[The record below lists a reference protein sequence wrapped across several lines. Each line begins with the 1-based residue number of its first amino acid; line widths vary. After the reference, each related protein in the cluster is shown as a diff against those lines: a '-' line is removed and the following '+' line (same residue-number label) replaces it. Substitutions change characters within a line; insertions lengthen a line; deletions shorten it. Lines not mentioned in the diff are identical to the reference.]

1 MRTTFSQVRLGERFK
16 VHDMQARR
24 TLSCVKVRRFT
35 IKSSEMYNAVQI
47 KPMDGAGTILFVD
60 DNMLVIPQILKP
72 GRVWATEEGIVIKK
86 PLGWNDEHIDFTNTP
101 IDKDTYQRLR
111 FTSAFAV

>member
-1 MRTTFSQVRLGERFK
+1 MKTTFSQVRLGERFK
-16 VHDMQARR
+16 VHDMQACR

-35 IKSSEMYNAVQI
+35 TESGELYNAVQI
-47 KPMDGAGTILFVD
+47 QPMDGAGTILFVD
-60 DNMLVIPQILKP
+60 DNMPVIPQIMKP

-86 PLGWNDEHIDFTNTP
+86 PLGWHDEHIDFTNTP

-111 FTSAFAV
+111 LTSAFTV